1 MDQAWVDVGAVTDVP
16 GDRPLL
22 VEVDGAPVVLV
33 NADDGLRGLGA
44 TCTHRGGPL
53 EKGRLEVRDD
63 QACLRCPWHAS
74 VFRLSDGAVLS
85 GPATEPQPS
94 YEVRTVGGRV
104 EVRPRG

>member
-1 MDQAWVDVGAVTDVP
+1 MTDVP
-16 GDRPLL
+16 EDRPLL

-33 NADDGLRGLGA
+33 DAGDGLRGLGA

-53 EKGRLEVRDD
+53 EKGRREVRDD

-74 VFRLSDGAVLS
+74 VFRLSDGAVPF